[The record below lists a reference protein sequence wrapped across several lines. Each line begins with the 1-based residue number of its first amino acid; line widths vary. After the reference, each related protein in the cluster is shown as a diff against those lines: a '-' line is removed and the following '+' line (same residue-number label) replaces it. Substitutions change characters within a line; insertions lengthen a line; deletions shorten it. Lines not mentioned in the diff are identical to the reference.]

1 MAKILIVDDAAFM
14 RLTIKQMIEPEG
26 HEVVGE
32 AATGVEAVEKYL
44 IVKPDIVLLDITMP
58 EMNGIEALKRIKV
71 LDENAKVI
79 ICSAVGQQL
88 MVAEAIK
95 HGASNFIVK
104 PFQKETL
111 IAAIKKELG

>member
-14 RLTIKQMIEPEG
+14 RLTIRQMIEPEG

-32 AATGVEAVEKYL
+32 AGTGVEAVEKYPL
-44 IVKPDIVLLDITMP
+44 CKPDIVLLDITMP

-71 LDENAKVI
+71 LDENAKII

-95 HGASNFIVK
+95 EGASNFIVK
-104 PFQKETL
+104 PFKKETL
-111 IAAIKKELG
+111 VAAIDKELS